1 MDRGFAPSSSTRST
15 HNNGSIH
22 CIPVGAGFRT
32 GRSACASTQKREVGQ
47 RDDMAASLLLLSLES
62 ESAALIAQ
70 RQDEL
75 LLLALLEWRSHFD
88 GHPLQPL
95 LSISSATGFKA
106 TPAASRGDH
115 ILIEE
120 GGSQR
125 SGCSHSSAWKNSSRP
140 AEAHRS
146 AHLKAEPTLQGKR
159 SLDQRPGWH
168 DRARRFERL

>member
-1 MDRGFAPSSSTRST
+1 MFQ
-15 HNNGSIH
+15 HLQH
-22 CIPVGAGFRT
+22 CIPDPPPVRT
-32 GRSACASTQKREVGQ
+32 GRRGCAKRQKRQVGHETIW
-47 RDDMAASLLLLSLES
+47 RRGLLLLSLES
-62 ESAALIAQ
+62 DSAALIAH
-70 RQDEL
+70 RHDEL
-75 LLLALLEWRSHFD
+75 WFQLCWSGESHFD

-106 TPAASRGDH
+106 TPAASRGDD
-115 ILIEE
+115 ILFEE

-125 SGCSHSSAWKNSSRP
+125 SGFSHSSARTNSSRP
-140 AEAHRS
+140 AEALRS